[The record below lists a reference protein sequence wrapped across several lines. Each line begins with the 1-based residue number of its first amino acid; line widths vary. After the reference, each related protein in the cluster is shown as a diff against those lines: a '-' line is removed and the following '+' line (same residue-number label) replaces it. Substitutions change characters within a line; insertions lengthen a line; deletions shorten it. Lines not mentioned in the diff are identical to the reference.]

1 VSTQTDEPTIELQL
15 AYPDGQLRLRAP
27 SDIPLRELLAEFVE
41 VCEQPDSDDWTLS
54 ADGTNPYPT
63 GRSLD
68 ELGVSD
74 GAHLVLAPHPQ
85 TERPTQPDLDAMHD
99 ARGEGWQGSERAAT
113 MELIPREAAAAH
125 TNLTGRPR
133 WRENR
138 QPLADKNAR
147 TLPKRLS
154 RPQRITETLRFIGTP
169 QDQPARPVSTDAPG
183 PAHFT
188 RRTRISPV
196 ARLRAAWLDTEYQYR
211 LEDRILEMRLR
222 RCATIAVL
230 SPKGGV
236 GKTTTTAL
244 IGSMLAYLRRDRV
257 VAVDTNSD
265 WGSLGR
271 KLVPDH
277 LVFIDDLLNGP
288 LGAGQ
293 MTPTQLDS
301 ALGRGPDGLMV
312 APAPTDQ
319 QRAANLDE
327 NAYATLFGRLQQ
339 LVGTLVLDCGTGL
352 ESAPAKAALGC
363 ADQLVVV
370 CDDEP
375 DSASLVSEAA
385 VTELESLTTPMV
397 VVVNNLKR
405 SSRIDTHAL
414 ECEIPFA
421 AGIAMIPNDEPA
433 AASLQASRLSW
444 RRAPAAWQLP
454 ISELVAL
461 LVSDWRRLE
470 VAH

>member
-1 VSTQTDEPTIELQL
+1 MSTQTDEPTIELQL

-27 SDIPLRELLAEFVE
+27 SDIPLQELLAEFLE
-41 VCEQPDSDDWTLS
+41 VCQQPDSDDWTLS
-54 ADGTNPYPT
+54 ADGTSPYPT
-63 GRSLD
+63 ERSLD

-74 GAHLVLAPHPQ
+74 GARLVLASHP
-85 TERPTQPDLDAMHD
+85 PTDQPAHPDLDDLHD
-99 ARGEGWQGSERAAT
+99 DRGGGSGGSDRSATTELVPRQTAGDHPQFTARASRDS
-113 MELIPREAAAAH
+113 
-125 TNLTGRPR
+125 
-133 WRENR
+133 R
-138 QPLADKNAR
+138 QPLADKTVQ

-154 RPQRITETLRFIGTP
+154 GPARVTETLRLLGAP
-169 QDQPARPVSTDAPG
+169 QDQSARPVSTDTPG

-277 LVFIDDLLNGP
+277 LVFIDDLLSGP

-301 ALGRGPDGLMV
+301 SLGRGPDGLMV

-319 QRAANLDE
+319 QRAASLDE
-327 NAYATLFGRLQQ
+327 TAYATLFGRLAQ

-385 VTELESLTTPMV
+385 VTELESLPTPMV

-405 SSRIDTHAL
+405 SSRIDTRAL
-414 ECEIPFA
+414 ECEVPFA
-421 AGIAMIPNDEPA
+421 AGIVTIPNDEPA

-444 RRAPAAWQLP
+444 RRAPAPWQLP

>member
-1 VSTQTDEPTIELQL
+1 VTTQTDEPTIELQL

-27 SDIPLRELLAEFVE
+27 SDIPLQDLLDEFLE

-54 ADGTNPYPT
+54 ADGTNPYPAE
-63 GRSLD
+63 RSLGQ
-68 ELGVSD
+68 LGVSD
-74 GAHLVLAPHPQ
+74 GAHLVLAPHPS
-85 TERPTQPDLDAMHD
+85 TDRAAQPDFEDLHD
-99 ARGEGWQGSERAAT
+99 DRGGGSGGSDRRAT
-113 MELIPREAAAAH
+113 MQPVPRETASDHPQFTA
-125 TNLTGRPR
+125 RPPR
-133 WRENR
+133 DSR
-138 QPLADKNAR
+138 QPLADKTVQ

-154 RPQRITETLRFIGTP
+154 GPARVTETLRLLGAP
-169 QDQPARPVSTDAPG
+169 QDQSARPVSTDTPG

-277 LVFIDDLLNGP
+277 LVFIDDLLSGP

-301 ALGRGPDGLMV
+301 SLGRGPDGLMV

-319 QRAANLDE
+319 QRAASLDE
-327 NAYATLFGRLQQ
+327 TAYATLFGRLQQ

-405 SSRIDTHAL
+405 SSRIDTAAL
-414 ECEIPFA
+414 ECEVPFA
-421 AGIAMIPNDEPA
+421 AGIVTIPNDEPA
-433 AASLQASRLSW
+433 SASLQASRLSW